1 MVLVPLESVLVSKWI
16 CMGIG
21 GQFGVTED
29 GGEKLNLMD
38 GLGGIQQIYR

>member
-1 MVLVPLESVLVSKWI
+1 MLVPLESVLVSKRI

-29 GGEKLNLMD
+29 GGEKSTLVD